1 MTHPENTKEL
11 AGKVALVTGGGSGIG
26 EAIAR
31 ALAGA
36 GAAVA
41 VSGRRREVLDS
52 VVSSLEQ
59 AGASALAVPGDV
71 ASPRD
76 AAAMVKRTVAELGGL
91 HVLVNNAGIVRGGAI
106 ERMTEEDI
114 DAVIDIDL
122 KGPIHTLRAALPHLA
137 AHGKGE
143 GASVIN
149 ISSSVSQTVVGNT
162 SVYSAAKAGLDQL
175 TRCLALDLADRG
187 VRVNAIC
194 PGIVETP
201 IFETVMSAPAAR
213 RYLRS
218 AAKVTPLGR
227 PGRPEDIAELA
238 LFLASPRSQWMTG
251 SVLTLDGGIS
261 LAGNV

>member
-1 MTHPENTKEL
+1 MTHAETTKEL
-11 AGKVALVTGGGSGIG
+11 AGKVALVTGGGTGIG

-31 ALAGA
+31 ALAMA

-41 VSGRRREVLDS
+41 VSGRRQEILDAVVL
-52 VVSSLEQ
+52 SLETW
-59 AGASALAVPGDV
+59 GARALAVPGDV
-71 ASPRD
+71 ASPGD
-76 AAAMVKRTVAELGGL
+76 ARAMVDRTVTELGAL
-91 HVLVNNAGIVRGGAI
+91 HVLVNNAGIVRGGPL
-106 ERMTEEDI
+106 ERMTEDDI

-122 KGPIHTLRAALPHLA
+122 KGPIHVLRAALPHLA
-137 AHGKGE
+137 AHAEIG

-149 ISSSVSQTVVGNT
+149 ISSSVTQTVVGKT

-175 TRCLALDLADRG
+175 TRCLALDLADRNI
-187 VRVNAIC
+187 RVNAIC

-201 IFETVMSAPAAR
+201 IFETVMSPAAAK

-218 AAKVTPLGR
+218 AAGNTPLGR
-227 PGRPEDIAELA
+227 PGRPVDIAELA
-238 LFLASPRSQWMTG
+238 LFLASPRSEWMTG